1 MLFFDNFIILKYSQ
15 IEKNDNICM
24 KTILKNKELFKHSSR
39 KNNKKIELYILDKYI
54 YELPKVLFLDI

>member
-15 IEKNDNICM
+15 IEKNDNIWM

>member
-1 MLFFDNFIILKYSQ
+1 
-15 IEKNDNICM
+15 M
-24 KTILKNKELFKHSSR
+24 KTILKNKELFKHISK

>member
-1 MLFFDNFIILKYSQ
+1 
-15 IEKNDNICM
+15 M
-24 KTILKNKELFKHSSR
+24 KKILKNKELFKHSSR